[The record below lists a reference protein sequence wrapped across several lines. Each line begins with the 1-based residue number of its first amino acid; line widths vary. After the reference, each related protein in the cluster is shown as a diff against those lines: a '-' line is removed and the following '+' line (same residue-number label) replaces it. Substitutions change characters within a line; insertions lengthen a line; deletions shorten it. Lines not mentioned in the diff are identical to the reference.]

1 MQNIY
6 KPRVLNTNFYMYCT
20 VYSSIRMINN
30 KLHYMYEYVQLQLN
44 INKLNK
50 INYLCFVYFK
60 FLSKML
66 FAKTLSTLQ

>member
-44 INKLNK
+44 INK
-50 INYLCFVYFK
+50 
-60 FLSKML
+60 
-66 FAKTLSTLQ
+66 